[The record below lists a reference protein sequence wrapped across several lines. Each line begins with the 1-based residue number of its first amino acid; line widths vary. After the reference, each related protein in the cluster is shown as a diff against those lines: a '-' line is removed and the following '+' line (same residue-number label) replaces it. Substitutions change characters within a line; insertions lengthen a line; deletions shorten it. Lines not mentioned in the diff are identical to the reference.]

1 MDSIYSAVL
10 GIISWSALAMG
21 ALPLFVL
28 ACLVLE
34 RSEAQGIPTHT
45 PDVQCSKG
53 VDNETKVDDSVALSS
68 CTNVGGGIGHKDYV
82 QRKHAEVE
90 MCNHASSRPSV
101 PGSTRG
107 GSKHPMKPTRLR
119 SKTHESEH
127 NHSTSLELQITML
140 FSRRQ
145 LIAKFRRIL
154 ETRKQKGDA
163 MSEEITDLMD
173 GPMHMRDGE
182 GKLLHKE
189 EVLDNIVSLV
199 IGGNESTALP
209 TMLTSTN
216 SLTFFGAL
224 E

>member
-1 MDSIYSAVL
+1 
-10 GIISWSALAMG
+10 
-21 ALPLFVL
+21 
-28 ACLVLE
+28 
-34 RSEAQGIPTHT
+34 
-45 PDVQCSKG
+45 
-53 VDNETKVDDSVALSS
+53 
-68 CTNVGGGIGHKDYV
+68 
-82 QRKHAEVE
+82 
-90 MCNHASSRPSV
+90 
-101 PGSTRG
+101 
-107 GSKHPMKPTRLR
+107 
-119 SKTHESEH
+119 
-127 NHSTSLELQITML
+127 
-140 FSRRQ
+140 
-145 LIAKFRRIL
+145 
-154 ETRKQKGDA
+154 